1 MGHLAQITSMAF
13 SGDLSLARNRAA
25 AWRDSLLVDHAVFRV
40 LWDNLAEVIPG
51 KLYRSNHP
59 TPSRLAAAK
68 RQFGLRTL
76 INLRGH
82 RQCGSDALSRQASAG
97 LGLHHVDMA
106 FESRGAPHRDRI
118 LRFADIYRTLDC
130 PALMHCKSGADRAGL
145 ASGLAILF
153 EGGDSR
159 AALAQ
164 LSWRFGHWRRSRT
177 GILDAFFIRFATE
190 AEGRL
195 PFLQWVEH
203 EYDESA
209 LRRDFVAGGLST
221 FIVDRVLVR
230 E

>member
-1 MGHLAQITSMAF
+1 MAF
-13 SGDLSLARNRAA
+13 SGDLAAGGNRAA

-59 TPSRLAAAK
+59 TPSRLAAARRK
-68 RQFGLRTL
+68 LGLHTL

-82 RQCGSDALSRQASAG
+82 RQCGSDALSRKAAAE
-97 LGLHHVDMA
+97 LGLKHVDMA
-106 FESRGAPHRDRI
+106 FESRGAPHRERI
-118 LRFADIYRTLDC
+118 LRFHTIFQALDT

-153 EGGDSR
+153 EGGTSQE
-159 AALAQ
+159 ALAQ
-164 LSWRFGHWRRSRT
+164 LSWRFGHWSRSRT
-177 GILDAFFIRFATE
+177 GILDAFFVRYAAE
-190 AEGRL
+190 AEGRV

-203 EYDESA
+203 EYDEAA
-209 LRRDFVAGGLST
+209 LRRDFVAGGLSS
-221 FIVDRVLVR
+221 FVVDRVLVR

>member
-1 MGHLAQITSMAF
+1 MAF
-13 SGDLSLARNRAA
+13 TQDLSTPRQRAA

-59 TPSRLAAAK
+59 TPARLAAAK
-68 RQFGLRTL
+68 RRLGLRSL

-82 RQCGSDALSRQASAG
+82 RQCGSDALSRQASAD
-97 LGLHHVDMA
+97 LGLHHIDMA
-106 FESRGAPHRDRI
+106 FESRGAPHKDRI
-118 LRFADIYRTLDC
+118 LRFAEIYRALDA
-130 PALMHCKSGADRAGL
+130 PTLMHCKSGADRAGL

-159 AALAQ
+159 AALDQ
-164 LSWRFGHWRRSRT
+164 LSWRFGHWSRSRT
-177 GILDAFFIRFATE
+177 GILDAFFIRYAAQ
-190 AEGRL
+190 AEGRV
-195 PFLQWVEH
+195 PFLHWVEH
-203 EYDESA
+203 EYDEVA